1 MKKDHSALARTL
13 VFALA
18 FLLLFGCSRQQA
30 SHETSEL
37 EEVFRSPG
45 EFEKHEAIWIGWS
58 TYEIQKGLST
68 VPVHLKMIKEL
79 VPYVKVKIAVQDS
92 AEMDTVKSLLK
103 ENNIPIQ
110 NVSFP
115 VIPHGDIWFR
125 DMGPIFI
132 ASNKGRL
139 KIVDFNFNSWGS
151 DLHSAPFARLEEK
164 VDRLVAKEM
173 GIETIMT
180 RLIGEGG
187 NREFNGKGVMMTVET
202 VELQRNPN
210 LPRNEIE
217 GEFKRLFGV
226 EKVIWLK
233 KGIYEDD
240 FTSLG
245 TVPGPDGEKNAYRTT
260 TTGGHIDELCRFA
273 DPNTIL
279 LAQVTPEEA
288 EKGFIARENRLR
300 LEENFKILEN
310 STDQDGKPFKIVRM
324 PHPEIVYYTLE
335 PGNLAYDYMSGLNY
349 KDGSVF
355 PKGKKIKVIP
365 AMSYL
370 NFVVSN
376 GIVLAPK
383 YWKPGLPETIRQ
395 KDEQAVKTLQSVF
408 PDRKI
413 VAMDTMTVNLNGG
426 GLHCI
431 TQHEPAAEAFKE
443 R

>member
-1 MKKDHSALARTL
+1 MKKEDSALLRVL
-13 VFALA
+13 LLSLAL
-18 FLLLFGCSRQQA
+18 LLLFGCSEQQA
-30 SHETSEL
+30 SREASGL
-37 EEVFRSPG
+37 KEVFRTPG
-45 EFEKHEAIWIGWS
+45 EFEKHGAIWIGWS
-58 TYEIQKGLST
+58 TYEIKKGSST
-68 VPVHLKMIKEL
+68 VPVHLKMIEQL
-79 VPYVKVKIAVQDS
+79 VPHVKVKIAVQDS
-92 AEMDTVKSLLK
+92 DEMNTVKSLLK
-103 ENNIPIQ
+103 ENNIPVQ
-110 NVSFP
+110 NVSFS

-132 ASNKGRL
+132 VSNKGRS
-139 KIVDFNFNSWGS
+139 KIVDFNFNTWGS
-151 DLHSAPFARLEEK
+151 ELHSSPFSRLEEK
-164 VDRLVAKEM
+164 VDRLVAKDM

-180 RLIGEGG
+180 RLISEGG
-187 NREFNGKGVMMTVET
+187 NREFNGRGVMMTVET

-217 GEFKRLFGV
+217 EEFKRLFGV

-233 KGIYEDD
+233 QGIYEDD

-245 TVPGPDGEKNAYRTT
+245 TVPGPDGEKKAYRTT

-273 DPNTIL
+273 DSNTIL

-288 EKGFIARENRLR
+288 EESLIARENRLR

-324 PHPEIVYYTLE
+324 PHPETIYDTLE
-335 PGNLAYDYMSGLNY
+335 PGDEIYKFISELNF

-355 PKGKKIKVIP
+355 PKGKKVKVIP

-370 NFVVSN
+370 NFVVTN

-383 YWKPGLPETIRQ
+383 YWKPGLPEIIKQ

-408 PDRKI
+408 PDRMI
-413 VAMDTMTVNLNGG
+413 IALDTITINLGGG

-431 TQHEPAAEAFKE
+431 TQHEPAAESFPKK
-443 R
+443 

>member
-1 MKKDHSALARTL
+1 MKKDDSALVRVL
-13 VFALA
+13 VLSLGL
-18 FLLLFGCSRQQA
+18 LLLFGCSGQQA
-30 SHETSEL
+30 SREASGL
-37 EEVFRSPG
+37 EEVFRAPG
-45 EFEKHEAIWIGWS
+45 EFENHGAIWIGWS
-58 TYEIQKGLST
+58 TYEIKRGSST
-68 VPVHLKMIKEL
+68 IPVHLKMIEEL

-92 AEMDTVKSLLK
+92 DEMNIVQSLLK

-132 ASNKGRL
+132 VSNKGSL
-139 KIVDFNFNSWGS
+139 KIVDFNFNTWGS
-151 DLHSAPFARLEEK
+151 ELHSAPFARLEEK
-164 VDRLVAKEM
+164 VDRLVAEEM

-180 RLIGEGG
+180 RLISEGG
-187 NREFNGKGVMMTVET
+187 NRESNGRGVMMTVET

-217 GEFKRLFGV
+217 EEFKRLFGV

-273 DPNTIL
+273 DSNTIL

-288 EKGFIARENRLR
+288 EKDLIARDNHLR
-300 LEENFKILEN
+300 LEENFKILEK
-310 STDQDGKPFKIVRM
+310 STDQDGKHFKIVRM
-324 PHPEIVYYTLE
+324 PHPETIYHTLE
-335 PGNLAYDYMSGLNY
+335 PGDEIYKYISELNF

-355 PKGKKIKVIP
+355 PKGKKVKVIP
-365 AMSYL
+365 AMSYM
-370 NFVVSN
+370 NFVVTN

-383 YWKPGLPETIRQ
+383 YWKPGLPEIIKQ

-413 VAMDTMTVNLNGG
+413 VAMDTITINLGGG

-431 TQHEPAAEAFKE
+431 TQQEPAAESF
-443 R
+443 

>member
-1 MKKDHSALARTL
+1 MKKDHLPL
-13 VFALA
+13 VRIFFISLV
-18 FLLLFGCSRQQA
+18 LLFLFGCSGQQA
-30 SHETSEL
+30 SHETSGL

-58 TYEIQKGLST
+58 TYEIKKGLST
-68 VPVHLKMIKEL
+68 APVHLKMIEEL
-79 VPYVKVKIAVQDS
+79 VPYVQVKIAVQGSD
-92 AEMDTVKSLLK
+92 ETNTVKSLLK
-103 ENNIPIQ
+103 ENNIPIR

-132 ASNKGRL
+132 ISNKGRL

-151 DLHSAPFARLEEK
+151 ELHSSSFARLEEK

-180 RLIGEGG
+180 RLISEGG
-187 NREFNGKGVMMTVET
+187 NREFNGRGVMMTVET

-210 LPRNEIE
+210 LPRDEIE
-217 GEFKRLFGV
+217 AEFKRLFGV
-226 EKVIWLK
+226 KKVIWLK

-245 TVPGPDGEKNAYRTT
+245 TVPGPDGEPNAYRTT

-273 DPNTIL
+273 DANTIL

-288 EKGFIARENRLR
+288 EKGLIARENRLR

-310 STDQDGKPFKIVRM
+310 STDQDGNPFKIVRM
-324 PHPEIVYYTLE
+324 PHPETIYYALE
-335 PGNLAYDYMSGLNY
+335 PGDLTYDFISGLNY

-355 PKGKKIKVIP
+355 PKGKKVKVIP

-370 NFVVSN
+370 NFAVTN
-376 GIVLAPK
+376 EIVLAPK
-383 YWKPGLPETIRQ
+383 YWKPGLPEIIKQ

-413 VAMDTMTVNLNGG
+413 VAIDTITINLGGG

-431 TQHEPAAEAFKE
+431 TQHEPAAESFQV